1 MTPITTTAALR
12 TALNSLAFDLAFVST
27 PEAEALFARLDA
39 SAFERNG
46 HNAVALVGA
55 LPDSRLEEG
64 LASGTLAAEVARMVA
79 ARADAHGPRWWD
91 REHGEQALL
100 VAYFCMEYGVHE
112 SLPVYSGGLGVLA
125 GDHLKAASTLGVPLV
140 AVGLLYRRGYFRQ
153 ALDAGGRQVE
163 SYPAIDR
170 GRLPVTLERS
180 EGGRPLLIEV
190 ELEGTRVAARI
201 WRADVGRVPL
211 YLLDSD
217 IEENTADG
225 RRVTDVLYGG
235 DREHRLRQELLL
247 GVGGMRALGALGLR
261 PPTVFHINEGHAGFL
276 ALERMRVLVE
286 EDGMTT
292 EEAHE
297 HLRSSTI
304 FTTHT
309 PVPAGNEVFPAD
321 LVARYL
327 QPLAGRCGLSTEDLL
342 ALGSSDD
349 GAPHFGMT
357 ELALRTSA
365 RANAVSALHGV
376 VSQSMWRA
384 LWPDA
389 PPHEERIAHVTNAV
403 HAPTWVSGELA
414 GLLRSAGVQ
423 LDEEPA
429 QVAWERAA
437 EIDHAALWGVHRR
450 GKAAL
455 FAWLRRGNSGA
466 GPVSLDAEALTI
478 GFARRFAAY
487 KRASLILSQPER
499 LFRLLSDEERP
510 VQVVFSGKAHPAD
523 DEGKALIEV
532 LARFA
537 RDPRAGSRVV
547 FVEDYEIGVAKLLV
561 QGVDL
566 WLTTPRRPN
575 EASGTSGM
583 KAGMNGVLN
592 LSVLDGWWPE
602 GYSPEIGWA
611 VGERFSDLGDEAEAA
626 ELLRLLEEEVVPTY
640 YERDEKGVPLRWVEM
655 MRASIARVGG
665 QFNAERMVVDYVER
679 LYVPAHEEAV
689 RSSRLGAGAGSPSR
703 P

>member
-12 TALNSLAFDLAFVST
+12 AALKSLAFDLGFAST
-27 PEAEALFARLDA
+27 PEAEDLFAGIDA
-39 SAFERNG
+39 SAFERNE
-46 HNAVALVGA
+46 HNAVALVTA
-55 LPDSRLEEG
+55 LPESRLEEE
-64 LASGTLAAEVARMVA
+64 LASGTLAAEVERLVSARTGG
-79 ARADAHGPRWWD
+79 RGSDWWD

-100 VAYFCMEYGVHE
+100 VAYFCMEFGVHE

-140 AVGLLYRRGYFRQ
+140 AVGLLYRHGYFRQ
-153 ALDAGGRQVE
+153 ALDAAGRQVE
-163 SYPAIDR
+163 SYPAADR
-170 GRLPVTLERS
+170 GRLPLTLERS
-180 EGGRPLLIEV
+180 EDGRPLVIEV
-190 ELEGTRVAARI
+190 ELEGTPVAARI
-201 WRADVGRVPL
+201 WRANVGSVPL

-217 IEENTADG
+217 IEENSADG

-247 GVGGMRALGALGLR
+247 GVGGMRALRALGLR
-261 PPTVFHINEGHAGFL
+261 PTVFHVNEGHAGFL

-286 EDGMTT
+286 EGGMTA

-297 HLRSSTI
+297 HVRSSTI

-321 LVARYL
+321 LVVRYL
-327 QPLAGRCGLSTEDLL
+327 QALAGGCGLSTDDLL
-342 ALGSSDD
+342 ALGSSHD
-349 GAPHFGMT
+349 GAPYFGMT

-414 GLLRSAGVQ
+414 GLLRSVGVQ

-429 QVAWERAA
+429 RAAWERAA
-437 EIDHAALWGVHRR
+437 GIDRAALWDAHRR
-450 GKAAL
+450 RKEAL
-455 FAWLRRGNSGA
+455 LAWLRRGNTGA
-466 GPVSLDAEALTI
+466 SPVSLDAEALTI

-487 KRASLILSQPER
+487 KRASLVFSQPER
-499 LFRLLSDEERP
+499 LFRLLSDDGRP

-523 DEGKALIEV
+523 GEGKAMIEA

-537 RDPRAGSRVV
+537 RDPRAGGRVV
-547 FVEDYEIGVAKLLV
+547 FVEDYGMGVAKLLV

-611 VGERFSDLGDEAEAA
+611 VGERFSELGDEAEAA
-626 ELLRLLEEEVVPTY
+626 ELLRLLEEEVVPAY
-640 YERDEKGVPLRWVEM
+640 YERDENGVPLRWVDM

-679 LYVPAHEEAV
+679 RYVPAHEEAG

>member
-12 TALNSLAFDLAFVST
+12 AALTSLAFDLAFAST
-27 PEAEALFARLDA
+27 PDAEALFARIDA

-46 HNAVALVGA
+46 NNPLELVKA
-55 LPDSRLEEG
+55 LPDSRLEEE
-64 LASGTLAAEVARMVA
+64 LASGTLAAEVAHLVS
-79 ARADAHGPRWWD
+79 ARTGGRGRGWWD
-91 REHGEQALL
+91 REHGEKALL
-100 VAYFCMEYGVHE
+100 VAYFCMEFGVHE

-140 AVGLLYRRGYFRQ
+140 AIGLLYRRGYFRQ

-163 SYPAIDR
+163 SYPAADR
-170 GRLPVTLERS
+170 GRLPLTLEHS
-180 EGGRPLLIEV
+180 EDGRPLAIEV
-190 ELEGTRVAARI
+190 ELDGTRVAARI

-217 IEENTADG
+217 VEENSADG
-225 RRVTDVLYGG
+225 RGVTDVLYGG

-261 PPTVFHINEGHAGFL
+261 PTVFHVNEGHAGFV

-292 EEAHE
+292 EDAHE
-297 HLRSSTI
+297 HVRSSTI

-309 PVPAGNEVFPAD
+309 PVPAGNEVFAAD
-321 LVARYL
+321 LVVRYV
-327 QPLAGRCGLSTEDLL
+327 QALAGRCGLSKDDLL
-342 ALGSSDD
+342 ALGSSDG
-349 GAPHFGMT
+349 GAPQFGMT
-357 ELALRTSA
+357 ELGLRTSS
-365 RANAVSALHGV
+365 RANAVSALHGA
-376 VSQSMWRA
+376 VSRSMWRA
-384 LWPDA
+384 VWPDA
-389 PPHEERIAHVTNAV
+389 PPHEERITHVTNAV

-423 LDEEPA
+423 LDEAPA
-429 QVAWERAA
+429 QPAWERAA
-437 EIDHAALWGVHRR
+437 GIERSALWDVHRR
-450 GKAAL
+450 RKAAL
-455 FAWLRRGNSGA
+455 LAWLRHRTSVA
-466 GPVSLDAEALTI
+466 PPLPLDAEALTI

-487 KRASLILSQPER
+487 KRASLVFSQPER
-499 LFRLLSDEERP
+499 LFRMLSDVDRP
-510 VQVVFSGKAHPAD
+510 VQIVFSGKAHPAD
-523 DEGKALIEV
+523 GEGKALIEA

-537 RDPRAGSRVV
+537 RDPRAAGRIV
-547 FVEDYEIGVAKLLV
+547 FVEDYGIDVAKLLV

-611 VGERFSDLGDEAEAA
+611 VGEQFSELGDDAEAA

-640 YERDEKGVPLRWVEM
+640 YERDENSVPLRWVDM

-679 LYVPAHEEAV
+679 LYVPAHEEAS
-689 RSSRLGAGAGSPSR
+689 RSSRSR
-703 P
+703 SRS